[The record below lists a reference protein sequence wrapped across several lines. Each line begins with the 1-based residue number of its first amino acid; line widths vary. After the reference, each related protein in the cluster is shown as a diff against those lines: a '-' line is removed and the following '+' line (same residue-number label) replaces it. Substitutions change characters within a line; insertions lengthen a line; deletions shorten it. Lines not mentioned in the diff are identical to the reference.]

1 MADLTIPKGD
11 YGFLLAFTV
20 QKDDGTAYDLTDYTI
35 KLKVWTMGT
44 PANLIV
50 DAICTPNV
58 PADGTCYYIIQS
70 GDFDTVGNYLLE
82 LELTKA
88 GVVES
93 TRYYTLE
100 VKESG

>member
-20 QKDDGTAYDLTDYTI
+20 QKDDGTAYNLTDYTI
-35 KLKVWTMGT
+35 KLKVWTMDT

-50 DAICTPNV
+50 NAACTIDEATN
-58 PADGTCYYIIQS
+58 GKCHYIIQS
-70 GDFDTVGNYLLE
+70 GDFNIVGDYLLE